1 MCGHELRGLAN
12 GCANASLLLR
22 ALKPHQLNPNEG
34 DYICAS
40 RRRSVSG
47 APLTIFGVANF
58 GRPQLQYDTF
68 DLAKLPS
75 GSVIETAATPQ
86 IKDSQS
92 LSVNS
97 ESKTRST
104 DNSAERECAEAKRRA
119 GAEGT
124 AKPPA
129 RARARATRIG
139 VLHLEAGKPTESS
152 LRTRGWVC
160 CPAIRG
166 SRQRKRQTA
175 ALSPTYGDDDQP
187 GQDENPTINAPPP
200 P

>member
-1 MCGHELRGLAN
+1 MSARTTCGHELRGHCCSHCLRQLGFASADTAN
-12 GCANASLLLR
+12 GRANASLLLR

-58 GRPQLQYDTF
+58 GRPQLQYNTF

-75 GSVIETAATPQ
+75 GSGIESAYPPPHGAAKRLATPQ

-104 DNSAERECAEAKRRA
+104 DNSAEREPHGSEFF
-119 GAEGT
+119 T
-124 AKPPA
+124 SKP
-129 RARARATRIG
+129 
-139 VLHLEAGKPTESS
+139 
-152 LRTRGWVC
+152 
-160 CPAIRG
+160 G
-166 SRQRKRQTA
+166 S
-175 ALSPTYGDDDQP
+175 QP
-187 GQDENPTINAPPP
+187 KVRSGPEDGCVAQ
-200 P
+200 